1 MMVIKRLTGILLLV
15 LVLSLFYA
23 VDVVHAQ
30 DTSTQPVAGP
40 CDTGD
45 IAGCKKQLY
54 DYQVAA
60 YKNYMDVL
68 AQSGNPSTDPAV
80 TKAYQDYVTA
90 WNNYCQYRLKL
101 GEVTSCDFS
110 SNPTQTDYK
119 FSITPSSA
127 YVVANGADKIT
138 FVYTLEKTVSG
149 TSTPLSGETV
159 GVELQYLTGDI
170 ESGGIINSGFGE
182 STWNTKGV
190 TDSAGTV
197 TISYIAPLI
206 NKPDFTGASV
216 TIAVTH
222 AKGTAKAVITVSPAG
237 GITGQVVNYIDTPF
251 PNAQID
257 AKSTDFKHTASAT
270 TDQNGK
276 FVLNTDPAKRY
287 NVHIGTTWQKDD
299 DNVDVIIKD
308 VKPDANIGKI
318 VYATVDE
325 HYVRNADNIKT
336 LLDWYDKDIVQ
347 AGVRGFVWNWTEMGY
362 RKGVAKGTH
371 PASNGITK
379 STSGEVNNDPRVVD
393 WFDSHGKG
401 KIGRCGDV
409 SLYIIR
415 EYKKKFGNDP
425 KMKELTLMELT
436 VDNAAPTLLGGEQ
449 WGNHIAPIIIPSV
462 VDIAAKRPLP
472 FFDNGKPSL
481 PVRINGVILDAY
493 DPDRT
498 KAVKSYSQWTHRYMR
513 AWGTLS
519 LN

>member
-1 MMVIKRLTGILLLV
+1 MVKKRKILSLV
-15 LVLSLFYA
+15 LVLSLFFAADIVRA
-23 VDVVHAQ
+23 V

-40 CDTGD
+40 CETGD
-45 IAGCKKQLY
+45 ITGCKKQLY

-60 YKNYMDVL
+60 YKQYMDAL
-68 AQSGNPSTDPAV
+68 SRSGNPATDPAV

-90 WNNYCQYRLKL
+90 QNNYCQYRLKL
-101 GEVTSCDFS
+101 GEVTTCDFS
-110 SNPTQTDYK
+110 TKTTTQKDYQS
-119 FSITPSSA
+119 SITPSSA
-127 YVVANGADKIT
+127 DVVANGADKIT
-138 FVYTLEKTVSG
+138 FVYTLKRTVSG
-149 TSTPLSGETV
+149 TSAPVPGESV
-159 GVELQYLTGDI
+159 GVELQYLTGDL
-170 ESGGIINSGFGE
+170 ESGGTIDSGYGA

-190 TDSAGTV
+190 TDGSGTV
-197 TISYIAPLI
+197 TIIYTTPLI
-206 NKPDFTGASV
+206 KKPDFTGASV
-216 TIAVTH
+216 TLAVTDSN
-222 AKGTAKAVITVSPAG
+222 GVTAKAVIAVSPAG
-237 GITGQVVNYIDTPF
+237 GITGQVVDYLDSPF
-251 PNAQID
+251 PNVPID
-257 AKSTDFKHTASAT
+257 AKSTDFKDSISAT

-276 FVLNTDPAKRY
+276 FVLNTDPGKQY
-287 NVHIGTTWQKDD
+287 NVHIGTIWQKDD
-299 DNVDVIIKD
+299 DNVDVIING
-308 VKPDANIGKI
+308 VKPDANMGKI
-318 VYATVDE
+318 VYATIDD

-371 PASNGITK
+371 PASTGIPK
-379 STSGEVNNDPRVVD
+379 SSSGEVNNDPRVLD
-393 WFDSHGKG
+393 WFDTNGIG

-436 VDNAAPTLLGGEQ
+436 VDNAAPTLLGGEK

-462 VDIAAKRPLP
+462 IDIAAKRPLP
-472 FFDNGKPSL
+472 IFDNGKPSL
-481 PVRINGVILDAY
+481 PVRINGEILDAY